1 MSHVSVAYFPQC
13 HMSNLRNDH
22 VTLSILG
29 VKGHFSGVCP
39 WVVLVYHLT
48 AATGQQKAL
57 VWISQDVVCVTYP
70 QQPALTQ
77 RSTVR
82 RVDPMHRYQNTTPE
96 KDVPL
101 DVFIC
106 HTPRGIVMVLDS

>member
-1 MSHVSVAYFPQC
+1 MAFCIFFSRSCP
-13 HMSNLRNDH
+13 
-22 VTLSILG
+22 
-29 VKGHFSGVCP
+29 FSGVGAA
-39 WVVLVYHLT
+39 VRLVYHLI
-48 AATGQQKAL
+48 ASTGQQKAL

-77 RSTVR
+77 RSTGR
-82 RVDPMHRYQNTTPE
+82 GVDPMHRYQNTTPE

-106 HTPRGIVMVLDS
+106 HTRRGIVMVLDS